1 MVTQGKL
8 TKSWHRNPLVIRHT
22 MFFFDD
28 MFPMITHVEPEMV
41 CILPEWVDR
50 VKEVIPFNVTTKQG
64 KEIKV

>member
-8 TKSWHRNPLVIRHT
+8 TKVMHRNPLMIRHT

-28 MFPMITHVEPEMV
+28 LFPMIAHVEPEMI

-50 VKEVIPFNVTTKQG
+50 VKEVIPFAVTSKTG
-64 KEIKV
+64 KEIKA